1 MWRSKKSRCES
12 VLTQRIIP
20 PDTWTHVSIVFSP
33 SDSDVNREDF
43 GGFVALLSHVVD
55 LVYPMIIEIYVNGE
69 LILSKQSIRF
79 LSVLTS
85 KTTKA

>member
-1 MWRSKKSRCES
+1 M
-12 VLTQRIIP
+12 
-20 PDTWTHVSIVFSP
+20 FSP

-43 GGFVALLSHVVD
+43 GGCATLLSHVVD

-79 LSVLTS
+79 LSVVTS
-85 KTTKA
+85 MTTKA

>member
-20 PDTWTHVSIVFSP
+20 PDTWMHVSIVFSP
-33 SDSDVNREDF
+33 SDNDVNREDF
-43 GGFVALLSHVVD
+43 GACVTLLSQLVD

-79 LSVLTS
+79 LSVVTAKTS
-85 KTTKA
+85 KA

>member
-1 MWRSKKSRCES
+1 MWRSKRSRCET

-20 PDTWTHVSIVFSP
+20 LDTWTHVSVVFSP

-43 GGFVALLSHVVD
+43 GKHFSLTLCLAD

-79 LSVLTS
+79 LSVS
-85 KTTKA
+85 AAQAF

>member
-1 MWRSKKSRCES
+1 M
-12 VLTQRIIP
+12 LTQRIIP
-20 PDTWTHVSIVFSP
+20 SDTWTHVSIVFSP

-43 GGFVALLSHVVD
+43 GGCVALLSHVVD

-79 LSVLTS
+79 LSVITS
-85 KTTKA
+85 KTSKA

>member
-20 PDTWTHVSIVFSP
+20 LDTWTHVSIVFSP

-79 LSVLTS
+79 LSVITS